1 MVYADYEYYIEKY
14 YGTLP
19 ENSFCSFILK
29 ASKEID
35 NNVNTRLTE
44 SVIDA
49 LPIQAQDQLKYTA
62 CALTDLMAKKQ
73 KSDNREVTSIS
84 IDEVDKTYKVISNED
99 YLQLKKDIIRSLP
112 DELTRYL

>member
-1 MVYADYEYYIEKY
+1 MVYADYEYYVEKY

-19 ENSFCSFILK
+19 QNCFYPLVLK

-35 NNVNTRLTE
+35 KNINTRLTQDRIDKLPVEAQE
-44 SVIDA
+44 S
-49 LPIQAQDQLKYTA
+49 LKYTA

-84 IDEVDKTYKVISNED
+84 IDEVDKTYKVVSNEE
-99 YLQLKKDIIRSLP
+99 YLQSKKEIISSLP
-112 DELTRYL
+112 NELTRYL